1 MNSID
6 LAPYEEHFP
15 ETGSVRI
22 NHCKEGDSNRKFYL
36 TRVEGG
42 GVVGYC
48 HHCCQSGFYRPSVAQ
63 RRISGRTSHCQP
75 DSADPFKR
83 WGVPELAKW
92 ETCDRW
98 ETVPFGDLPLLTRKW
113 WFSNGLNVSE
123 YEAAGIKLL
132 DGNRLTIP
140 LSGDNK
146 SITGLAIR
154 PLKDNLP
161 KWILL
166 GSKLVAPFT
175 QVETPP
181 DTLVLTEDYC
191 SALRISR
198 SYATLPLMGT
208 SLNSNGFS
216 LITKWYKEGRR
227 VLVWLD
233 NDSQAVVHRA
243 KDIRKQ
249 LSPFVDCGIILLKK
263 EPKHFIHDSEIREVI
278 HGT

>member
-1 MNSID
+1 MSWIN
-6 LAPYEEHFP
+6 LASYEEHFP
-15 ETGSVRI
+15 EAGSVRI
-22 NHCKEGDSNRKFYL
+22 NHCKEGESNRKFYL

-63 RRISGRTSHCQP
+63 RRRSAGTPSCQP
-75 DSADPFKR
+75 DSADPFKK
-83 WGVPELAKW
+83 WGVPELAEW

-98 ETVPFGDLPLLTRKW
+98 ETVPFEDLPLPTRKW

-123 YEAAGIKLL
+123 YEDAGIKLL

-175 QVETPP
+175 QAETPP

-191 SALRISR
+191 SALRVSR
-198 SYATLPLMGT
+198 SCAALALMGT
-208 SLNSNGFS
+208 SLNNNALS

-233 NDSQAVVHRA
+233 NDSQAVVQRA
-243 KDIRKQ
+243 KDIRKR
-249 LSPFVDCGIILLKK
+249 LDPFLRCGIILLKK
-263 EPKHFIHDSEIREVI
+263 EPKHFIHDSEIRGVI
-278 HGT
+278 NGT